1 MKHTKPKEDG
11 RLARGELTRE
21 KVLDAAERL
30 FAEHGF
36 EGVSIRD
43 IAREAVVSLSVVGF
57 HGGSKDDLFLTI
69 FQRRAET
76 LNYARREALAE
87 LRAHKGDALTRR
99 DILEAYVLPYSRMAW
114 SGDRQW
120 AAYAK
125 LIARIATDERWY
137 PRVRDLFDPIAQE
150 FLAAMLAV
158 DPDAP
163 RDRLAMAFVVSVT
176 AMLSVVSSNMRIRT
190 LSSALGTEA
199 PSDPAWF
206 NTVLIDIC
214 EGGFENALRVSDG
227 AR

>member
-1 MKHTKPKEDG
+1 MKPTESKQDG

-43 IAREAVVSLSVVGF
+43 IAREAGVSLSVVGF

-76 LNYARREALAE
+76 LNHARREALAE
-87 LRAHKGDALTRR
+87 LRANNGDALTRR
-99 DILEAYVLPYSRMAW
+99 AILEAYVLPYTRMAW

-120 AAYAK
+120 AAYAR

-150 FLAAMLAV
+150 FLAAMVAIN
-158 DPDAP
+158 PNAP

-176 AMLSVVSSNMRIRT
+176 AMLSVVSSSMRIRT
-190 LSSALGTEA
+190 LSRALGTEA
-199 PSDPAWF
+199 PSDPAWS

-214 EGGFENALRVSDG
+214 EGGFENALRVPDS
-227 AR
+227 A

>member
-1 MKHTKPKEDG
+1 MKHTNSKEDG
-11 RLARGELTRE
+11 RLVRGEITRE
-21 KVLDAAERL
+21 KVLSAAERL
-30 FAEHGF
+30 FAEDGF

-43 IAREAVVSLSVVGF
+43 IAREAGVSLSVVGF

-76 LNYARREALAE
+76 LNHARREALAE
-87 LRAHKGDALTRR
+87 LRARKGDALTRR
-99 DILEAYVLPYSRMAW
+99 DILEAYILPYSRMAW
-114 SGDRQW
+114 SGDPQW

-150 FLAAMLAV
+150 FLAAIVAV

-176 AMLSVVSSNMRIRT
+176 AMLSVVSSQMRIHA
-190 LSSALGTEA
+190 LSRALGTEA
-199 PSDPAWF
+199 PSDPAWT

-214 EGGFENALRVSDG
+214 EGGLENALRVSDG
-227 AR
+227 V